1 MPTAPEFGR
10 RCSPD
15 LDADSRRTASK
26 YSGRLYSWH
35 SHQPAVPLPKY
46 MKLTIEKAV
55 MLPKK
60 FATLTAAGVRRVTSR
75 RGITGCELQKAS
87 THTNAGHMTALAANK
102 PSTVGEVQASSS
114 PVLSENAR
122 RSVATAATRV
132 VEPSQSTLTT
142 GLDGRVVRT

>member
-1 MPTAPEFGR
+1 
-10 RCSPD
+10 
-15 LDADSRRTASK
+15 
-26 YSGRLYSWH
+26 
-35 SHQPAVPLPKY
+35 